1 MPIFAGIIVMTQRKF
16 LLYLLDVELDWP
28 WQKPLPQKPLSASTT
43 SREWFWKV
51 LLVLSVSNTHYSTGG
66 YPDRKVK
73 GSSSVHGV
81 RSRTV
86 SKDLTFSA
94 RLCWLWWRLQCR
106 SRNSAVLTLFAQ
118 IKWMH
123 WMMGLSMNTAKMHSL
138 CWPKAGEDFGKS
150 VEIGCPC
157 WHSTFTSLM
166 LKSNGQGWWLFL
178 QAWFPRMNESLSRKN
193 DFSSLP
199 LSAVCWC
206 SLWS

>member
-1 MPIFAGIIVMTQRKF
+1 MISKELFTITRKITSTYGQDRNALTELMPIFAGMIVMTQCKF

-51 LLVLSVSNTHYSTGG
+51 LLVLSVSNTHYGTGV

-73 GSSSVHGV
+73 GSSRVHGV

-106 SRNSAVLTLFAQ
+106 SRNSAVLTLFAR

-123 WMMGLSMNTAKMHSL
+123 WMMGLSMNTAKMHNL
-138 CWPKAGEDFGKS
+138 C
-150 VEIGCPC
+150 
-157 WHSTFTSLM
+157 
-166 LKSNGQGWWLFL
+166 
-178 QAWFPRMNESLSRKN
+178 
-193 DFSSLP
+193 
-199 LSAVCWC
+199 
-206 SLWS
+206 